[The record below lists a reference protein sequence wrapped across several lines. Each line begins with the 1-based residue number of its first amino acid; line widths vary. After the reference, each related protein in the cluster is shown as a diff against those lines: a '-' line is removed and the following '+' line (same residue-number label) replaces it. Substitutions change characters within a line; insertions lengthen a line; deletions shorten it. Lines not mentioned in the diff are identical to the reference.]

1 MAKWILTIFV
11 ISPLSS
17 SSISKYRTDLIYY
30 WLYAIFE
37 IIVTRIF
44 SPNSNLSFS
53 SSLVSS
59 CTPLLTMASYQE
71 TKDDQDGEYFF
82 LNDHPLLF
90 SHQARPGPAKNLI
103 LLWFDQHWDP
113 AGWPELGWK
122 PGRPRPCD
130 EMRDERWESL
140 NLFPPIVVYW
150 QCAACHT
157 AAPLLHSYLIY
168 HLSNSSYL
176 TSSLSSSPSTSLLR
190 TTPCPLVSVVF

>member
-11 ISPLSS
+11 ISSS
-17 SSISKYRTDLIYY
+17 PNISWTDLVYRR
-30 WLYAIFE
+30 YAVFE

-44 SPNSNLSFS
+44 SHNSNLSFS

-103 LLWFDQHWDP
+103 LL
-113 AGWPELGWK
+113 
-122 PGRPRPCD
+122 
-130 EMRDERWESL
+130 
-140 NLFPPIVVYW
+140 
-150 QCAACHT
+150 
-157 AAPLLHSYLIY
+157 
-168 HLSNSSYL
+168 
-176 TSSLSSSPSTSLLR
+176 
-190 TTPCPLVSVVF
+190 